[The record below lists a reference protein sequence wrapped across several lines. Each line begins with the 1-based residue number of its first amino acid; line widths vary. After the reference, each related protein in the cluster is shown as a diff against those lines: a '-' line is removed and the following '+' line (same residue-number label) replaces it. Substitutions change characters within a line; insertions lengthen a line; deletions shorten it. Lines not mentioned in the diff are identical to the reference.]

1 MNKVFSLFLLS
12 GVLFANNLSDE
23 LLKHWKKQDEFLEIK
38 SLSFNPNI
46 NNCKI
51 ITYPNLS
58 KQGFFKANCND
69 KDMQISFKL
78 QALTKVYILKKD
90 VLKDEEIGLFDLK
103 SEKIDFSK
111 LPYNALRTLDNSIKF
126 KSKVRAG
133 SIIKTSMLM
142 PNYLINKDDSVVG
155 ILDDGDLSVFV
166 DLIALQSGVKG
177 QRIRL
182 KNTQGHNL
190 TGEIINEKQVLIK

>member
-1 MNKVFSLFLLS
+1 MNKVFSLFVLS

-103 SEKIDFSK
+103 SEKIDFLK

>member
-1 MNKVFSLFLLS
+1 MNKVFSLFVLS

-69 KDMQISFKL
+69 KDMQ
-78 QALTKVYILKKD
+78 
-90 VLKDEEIGLFDLK
+90 
-103 SEKIDFSK
+103 
-111 LPYNALRTLDNSIKF
+111 
-126 KSKVRAG
+126 
-133 SIIKTSMLM
+133 
-142 PNYLINKDDSVVG
+142 
-155 ILDDGDLSVFV
+155 
-166 DLIALQSGVKG
+166 
-177 QRIRL
+177 
-182 KNTQGHNL
+182 
-190 TGEIINEKQVLIK
+190 